1 LQGRK
6 PAIALERT
14 IMDRRCQTPDCMVT
28 PAYSCLCK
36 DVYLCANC
44 LYPHLTNSTGLTH
57 ILKLHRFPKGA
68 NNQLEMLLK
77 RLKCGDK
84 YYDKLDHSVYT
95 LPKVLS
101 MSIEEIGQL
110 CSYLGMTT
118 KERCDLWNELQY
130 IKVATGLQLLSPE
143 DLRSVMSAREVNY
156 AALEA
161 LLSVKGAADRSQTLL
176 CGQNKEVEDLFDQII
191 SETH

>member
-1 LQGRK
+1 
-6 PAIALERT
+6 
-14 IMDRRCQTPDCMVT
+14 MVT

-36 DVYLCANC
+36 DVYLCVNC
-44 LYPHLTNSTGLTH
+44 LYPHLASSSGLTH
-57 ILKLHRFPKGA
+57 ILKLHRTPRNS
-68 NNQLEMLLK
+68 NNQLEVLLK
-77 RLKCGDK
+77 RLKCRDK

-130 IKVATGLQLLSPE
+130 IKVATGLQPLSPD
-143 DLRSVMSAREVNY
+143 DLRTVMAARSVDY

-161 LLSVKGAADRSQTLL
+161 LLSAKGSARSQALL
-176 CGQNKEVEDLFDQII
+176 SGQNKQVEDLFDQII